1 MAWGPRAA
9 ALPHHDTPGLCAPPG
24 CRTEEAGRGR
34 KRTAVG
40 KGRPAQPPGPGS
52 CFRDKPFPRGSPCP
66 GPSVF
71 LRAAETRAWWRSR
84 AWGCGSLRWPGGGA
98 GTECELVLVQWSL
111 KKRGMN
117 ERTRGS
123 LGTQARCLEMGQG
136 APHWARE
143 KEASTNWV
151 GAGTGSLGCM
161 GPDKELGRGS
171 HKQFDP
177 SQASLGIGNSF
188 RPFRLTMKPRASKH
202 LPRIAPPCLGR
213 GKQSSALQ
221 SWFM

>member
-1 MAWGPRAA
+1 MVWGPRAT

-66 GPSVF
+66 GRGVF
-71 LRAAETRAWWRSR
+71 LRAAEARAWWRSR

-123 LGTQARCLEMGQG
+123 LGTQARCLEMGRG
-136 APHWARE
+136 TPHWARE
-143 KEASTNWV
+143 KKAATNWV
-151 GAGTGSLGCM
+151 GALQFRNWKPWM
-161 GPDKELGRGS
+161 DGPGRGTWEG
-171 HKQFDP
+171 QP
-177 SQASLGIGNSF
+177 QAVRSLT
-188 RPFRLTMKPRASKH
+188 R
-202 LPRIAPPCLGR
+202 
-213 GKQSSALQ
+213 
-221 SWFM
+221 